1 MNPRFDSVRPFLF
14 YGCILLVILTL
25 VVGQLIVTAE
35 TTDSHPGTPIAFI
48 AGSLGLFIN
57 IITLVVSV
65 MIATAIFSLLAG
77 CIQKRKNQFIALGIL
92 LGIVVFKDILPS
104 GLAGTISGGIGG
116 YLTSL
121 LYVIEM
127 CRFPLVIVLAG
138 MLWFWP
144 ENKIIWKDAAFCS
157 AFVVIAG
164 GLILAGIRI
173 VPGVFDFMNT
183 ILPPVTG
190 NPEITALIHFSGS
203 IIMVMLT
210 LVLSWLGFRVI
221 AEYRKRYGDN
231 IISSE
236 EKISS

>member
-1 MNPRFDSVRPFLF
+1 MNLRFDSVRPCLF
-14 YGCILLVILTL
+14 CGCIFLVILTL

-48 AGSLGLFIN
+48 AGSLDLFIN
-57 IITLVVSV
+57 IVTLAVSI

-92 LGIVVFKDILPS
+92 LGIIVFKDICTPWLM
-104 GLAGTISGGIGG
+104 GAMSGGMGG

-138 MLWFWP
+138 ILWFWP

-173 VPGVFDFMNT
+173 VPGVSDFVNMIPAT
-183 ILPPVTG
+183 VSG
-190 NPEITALIHFSGS
+190 NPEITALIHVSGS
-203 IIMVMLT
+203 IIVIMLT
-210 LVLSWLGFRVI
+210 LILAWLGFRVI
-221 AEYRKRYGDN
+221 AEYRKRNGGN
-231 IISSE
+231 IIFGE
-236 EKISS
+236 EEISS